1 MGNATRHAATTKF
14 LSELRIVFVPPKR
27 ALTRARLRRPKREEM
42 TASQSAKTPTS
53 VPAERQRRV
62 FDRAA
67 PTLTPAPSPK
77 GLGEGGR
84 GIVRHGVTRRLVPRE
99 AAWCGG
105 RSAAGR
111 RWEPRPVLIPQRGC
125 FCVHPGVP
133 TVRRAV
139 VGGLLPA
146 SGGPPPALQKARLRA
161 DQSAGRCHLP
171 QRRQVGRS
179 ALG

>member
-77 GLGEGGR
+77 GLGEGAGDCEARRNSTARAKR
-84 GIVRHGVTRRLVPRE
+84 GGV
-99 AAWCGG
+99 
-105 RSAAGR
+105 
-111 RWEPRPVLIPQRGC
+111 
-125 FCVHPGVP
+125 
-133 TVRRAV
+133 VRRAERC
-139 VGGLLPA
+139 G
-146 SGGPPPALQKARLRA
+146 
-161 DQSAGRCHLP
+161 SAMGT
-171 QRRQVGRS
+171 
-179 ALG
+179 